1 LAKQEEHLKLDTKKT
16 FMLYEIT
23 DQIKDTPDTD
33 TVNTY
38 GNIESTM
45 TIIRKA
51 RKGKFLNSLEK
62 YYIFL
67 ASK

>member
-1 LAKQEEHLKLDTKKT
+1 
-16 FMLYEIT
+16 
-23 DQIKDTPDTD
+23 
-33 TVNTY
+33 
-38 GNIESTM
+38 M

-67 ASK
+67 ASKQEIYMNEFKRS